1 MSKPTTLFVG
11 LESHK
16 VKTNRRGAIELARLL
31 RCEDLTSA
39 WVPRIEDEAIRDLC
53 RARDAARIGSRVE
66 KPNDLHDDRAVHA
79 SPLSRSVVSGESILG
94 PCPVGFKARCRLQF
108 HAPLR
113 SRLRQPTPGG
123 GPCSRGLVS
132 SAAFERKQ

>member
-53 RARDAARIGSRVE
+53 RARDAAR
-66 KPNDLHDDRAVHA
+66 
-79 SPLSRSVVSGESILG
+79 SGESILG

-123 GPCSRGLVS
+123 GPGSRGLVS